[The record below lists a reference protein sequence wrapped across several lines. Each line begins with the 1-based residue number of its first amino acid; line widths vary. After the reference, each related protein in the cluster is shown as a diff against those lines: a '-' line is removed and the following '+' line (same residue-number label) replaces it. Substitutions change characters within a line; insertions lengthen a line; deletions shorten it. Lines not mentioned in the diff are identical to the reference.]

1 MAVGVEDVDE
11 RFAQGKDLLSTED
24 VAEYLGVGQASIW
37 RWCREGSLPCIK
49 IGKQWR
55 IRREALD
62 EFLKQSER
70 PVTLVGRLRSF
81 LEMPD
86 NIIGIAQNHELLRR
100 LDSAFFRIGE
110 AQAELLVK
118 FYDQEVESADGIRAD
133 LEADGLEVRR
143 LEEEGR
149 FRFIAEG
156 GPPLGRVD
164 TLRQIVEEETE
175 RGRAVWASFD
185 WVEEVDFE
193 EALRQQEGLTE
204 LVEGNQ
210 LVVKTAVLERVLD
223 EWPAAGQRQ
232 AYTVHLGTV
241 WISENGLA
249 LSRVSPL
256 PPD

>member
-1 MAVGVEDVDE
+1 MDESFARGKHLLDV
-11 RFAQGKDLLSTED
+11 ED
-24 VAEYLGVGQASIW
+24 VAEFLGVQQTTVQ
-37 RWCREGSLPCIK
+37 RWCREGSLPCMK
-49 IGKQWR
+49 IGKSWR

-62 EFLKQSER
+62 QFLKESER

-110 AQAELLVK
+110 AQAGLLVK
-118 FYDQEVESADGIRAD
+118 FHNEESETADEIRAD
-133 LEADGLEVRR
+133 LEADGLEVGR

-149 FRFIAEG
+149 FRFVAEG
-156 GPPLGRVD
+156 NPPLGRVD
-164 TLRQIVEEETE
+164 TLQQMVDEEADK
-175 RGRAVWASFD
+175 GRAVWASFD
-185 WVEEVDFE
+185 WVEDVDLE
-193 EALRQQEGLTE
+193 KALRQQQEMTE
-204 LVEGNQ
+204 LVEDNQ

-223 EWPAAGQRQ
+223 EWPAASQRQ
-232 AYTVHLGTV
+232 AYTVHSGTI
-241 WISENGLA
+241 WISEAGLA

>member
-1 MAVGVEDVDE
+1 AVEVEDVDE
-11 RFAQGKDLLSTED
+11 RFAQGKKLLDVED
-24 VAEYLGVGQASIW
+24 VAEFLGVQETTVQ
-37 RWCREGSLPCIK
+37 RWCREGSLPCMK
-49 IGKQWR
+49 IGKEWR
-55 IRREALD
+55 LRREALD

-70 PVTLVGRLRSF
+70 PVTLVGRMRSF
-81 LEMPD
+81 LEVPD

-110 AQAELLVK
+110 AQAGLLVK
-118 FYDQEVESADGIRAD
+118 FHDQEVESVDGIRAD
-133 LEADGLEVRR
+133 LERDGLEVGR
-143 LEEEGR
+143 LEEERR

-156 GPPLGRVD
+156 GPRLGRVD
-164 TLRQIVEEETE
+164 TLRQILEEEAD

-193 EALRQQEGLTE
+193 KALEQQQGLAE

-210 LVVKTAVLERVLD
+210 LVVKTAVLEGVLD
-223 EWPAAGQRQ
+223 EWPTSGQRQ
-232 AYTVHLGTV
+232 AYTMHSGTI
-241 WISENGLA
+241 WISDNGLA

>member
-1 MAVGVEDVDE
+1 MDE

-62 EFLKQSER
+62 EFLRQSER

-110 AQAELLVK
+110 AQAGLLVK

-133 LEADGLEVRR
+133 LEADGLEVGR

-156 GPPLGRVD
+156 GPPLRRVE
-164 TLRQIVEEETE
+164 TLRQIVEEEND

-193 EALRQQEGLTE
+193 EALKQQVGLTE